1 MTDTT
6 DQPKINNMAVCMPP
20 RKGKDGAEILATFDV
35 LMFPVHAK
43 NMMLVRRG
51 GQLKLWTSNTDL
63 RFISTAREMII
74 AAAMETAREAID
86 SMGALDQL
94 TE

>member
-51 GQLKLWTSNTDL
+51 GQLKLWTSNT
-63 RFISTAREMII
+63 TAREMII